1 MIMCSIPRN
10 SAKPVRRLVRHNSV
24 RQSYAKKAQP
34 TFDIYEERQAERAKR
49 RDRQD
54 ALNEQHAGDQIEVS
68 MVEEK
73 LLAHKMKDFFT
84 AIKYYLLSLALP
96 PSR

>member
-1 MIMCSIPRN
+1 MCSTPRN
-10 SAKPVRRLVRHNSV
+10 SAKPVRRLVQHNSL
-24 RQSYAKKAQP
+24 RQAYAKKAQP
-34 TFDIYEERQAERAKR
+34 TFDIYEERQAERVRR

-54 ALNEQHAGDQIEVS
+54 ALNEQHAGHPIEVS

-73 LLAHKMKDFFT
+73 LFTHKIKDFFT
-84 AIKYYLLSLALP
+84 AIKYYLLSLVLP